1 MKRARVDYDT
11 LAPTY
16 NQRFVVS
23 DRPAMA
29 AMLQSLATESA
40 ACQILEVGCGT
51 GRWLEALHAAAFHA
65 AAFTVF
71 GLDPSRGMLEQARQ
85 RSLPLRLVQ
94 GQGESLPYAD
104 SGFELVSCINALHHM
119 NDPRAF
125 IREARRVLAPGGRL
139 AIASMDP
146 HDTRNAW
153 YVYDFF
159 EGVHA
164 RDLSRFPAHETV
176 LQWLAEVGLVEVE
189 RRAIETIEAGWTGE
203 AVLTDPFL
211 QKHATSQLALLD
223 EVAYAAGL
231 QRLAAAFV
239 QDPTRRFRT
248 VLRME
253 VLVGKAG
260 IRK

>member
-1 MKRARVDYDT
+1 MSRSRVDYDT

-29 AMLQSLATESA
+29 AALQSLATESSA
-40 ACQILEVGCGT
+40 RRILEVGCGT
-51 GRWLEALHAAAFHA
+51 GRWLEALHAAE
-65 AAFTVF
+65 FTVF
-71 GLDPSRGMLEQARQ
+71 GLDPSRGMLQQARQ
-85 RSLPLRLVQ
+85 RPLPLRLVQ
-94 GQGESLPYAD
+94 GRGESLPYAA
-104 SGFELVSCINALHHM
+104 GAFEMVSCVNALHHM
-119 NDPRAF
+119 SDPRAF

-146 HDTRNAW
+146 HDTRNVW

-159 EGVHA
+159 EGVYA
-164 RDLSRFPAHETV
+164 SDLSRFQTHETV
-176 LQWLAEVGLVEVE
+176 LRWLAEAGFVEVE
-189 RRAIETIEAGWTGE
+189 RRAIETIEAAWMGE

-223 EVAYAAGL
+223 EAAYAAGL
-231 QRLAAAFV
+231 QRLTAALA

-248 VLRME
+248 VLHME
-253 VLVGKAG
+253 MLVGTVG
-260 IRK
+260 GV